1 MTPRVMPTPAAANPQ
16 CQLFAGSIPMPV
28 IVRFVS
34 SPYVVALLLGVIVFA
49 GELAYYGASFH

>member
-1 MTPRVMPTPAAANPQ
+1 
-16 CQLFAGSIPMPV
+16 MPV

-49 GELAYYGASFH
+49 GELAYFGTSFH